1 MGTPVLVERMLN
13 RTMLSQRIQGLC
25 LMALVFV
32 IVVVALTII
41 QAVKH
46 DWFIYSAFTDTV
58 SGTVKE
64 TEWGMVGLGV
74 ILGAGFALV
83 MGFLCHLLSEYW
95 YRGQTP
101 KASGY
106 TSDIESG
113 KEKFLA
119 AQHSPTERDY
129 VARYG
134 QKAYRTVSGGEAGSM
149 PQPLTPGHTATVRI
163 KALTEQEAAA
173 PGRGWSLGRLLSFS
187 WDPAAKAQAGQ
198 QLDHTAPSRLG
209 TAGLSKT
216 QSSSSSI
223 EPVGEDKSPTTRALT
238 FSEMA
243 HQISSPFGFLRAG
256 SAHPVA
262 YDTPYETDGEG
273 APEGHPNHQA
283 EGVQSGAPHKGAGL
297 MGHVYTRKLEQA
309 QQMQAAKARLGSED
323 TPGGQVSP
331 SPRILVL
338 RESGDVEVN
347 VELGDRENN
356 PDGSFARTTTHRR
369 ISTSSASE
377 GEQEQEETL
386 PVSNIRVPSPT
397 SITGKTG
404 LVSSAMRDGHAP
416 EVVPAEAD
424 MQLAVAKPSRRAV
437 KHSGSQ
443 SKATLAES
451 ANAPKGSD
459 TGVRETGATG
469 SGEDEA
475 AAAAD
480 LKGRQSVSPIFL
492 SPATSLNS
500 NSSNG
505 GKSDSQSQQASSRD
519 ADSFADSIAA
529 TRPAKA
535 SATAG
540 KHDAAAAGSPA
551 PAKQGAATAA
561 KLSSAALK
569 ALEGGEGS
577 KGGKRDKVSSR
588 ASAKSRS
595 RSSSVA
601 ASEWADVELQSDA
614 EEEGRV
620 EGHQGRVT
628 HHSGSPPTRLH
639 AAGETAASAAGD
651 YCESDN
657 ESEMGIEGDDHGH
670 SEEQSVVQHQGA
682 QGGHGNGSGSGD
694 TMLRVIPLTA
704 LPRDAASVKMVVCI
718 SLEEVLPRPKA
729 GLLSRMLRL
738 ADVSMVASQDGQQP
752 VYLLHPGGE
761 YHLGVSLFHP
771 PSGQRVQVQGVAW
784 IRVAVGDGQAVTMT
798 VDRDQDVEG
807 GDWSGRATWLTS
819 QHESQ
824 ALATALPEGHQEQG
838 PVLSLDV
845 TIGFTPDESVG
856 KASKKHRKHGSH
868 RHPQDFV
875 LSTTLAARVVTRLQS
890 PPGATDM
897 INVQTTGCLN
907 FASLQENRC
916 PGCP

>member
-404 LVSSAMRDGHAP
+404 LVSSAMRD
-416 EVVPAEAD
+416 
-424 MQLAVAKPSRRAV
+424 
-437 KHSGSQ
+437 
-443 SKATLAES
+443 
-451 ANAPKGSD
+451 
-459 TGVRETGATG
+459 
-469 SGEDEA
+469 
-475 AAAAD
+475 
-480 LKGRQSVSPIFL
+480 
-492 SPATSLNS
+492 
-500 NSSNG
+500 
-505 GKSDSQSQQASSRD
+505 
-519 ADSFADSIAA
+519 
-529 TRPAKA
+529 
-535 SATAG
+535 
-540 KHDAAAAGSPA
+540 
-551 PAKQGAATAA
+551 
-561 KLSSAALK
+561 
-569 ALEGGEGS
+569 
-577 KGGKRDKVSSR
+577 
-588 ASAKSRS
+588 
-595 RSSSVA
+595 
-601 ASEWADVELQSDA
+601 
-614 EEEGRV
+614 
-620 EGHQGRVT
+620 
-628 HHSGSPPTRLH
+628 
-639 AAGETAASAAGD
+639 ASAAGD

-694 TMLRVIPLTA
+694 TMLR
-704 LPRDAASVKMVVCI
+704 
-718 SLEEVLPRPKA
+718 
-729 GLLSRMLRL
+729 
-738 ADVSMVASQDGQQP
+738 
-752 VYLLHPGGE
+752 
-761 YHLGVSLFHP
+761 
-771 PSGQRVQVQGVAW
+771 
-784 IRVAVGDGQAVTMT
+784 AVTMT

-875 LSTTLAARVVTRLQS
+875 LSTTLAARVVTRRTDAQVAHS
-890 PPGATDM
+890 SSDEYTPPAQLVDFWKSWDNLPEDIQDCT
-897 INVQTTGCLN
+897 VLCTK
-907 FASLQENRC
+907 
-916 PGCP
+916 

>member
-1 MGTPVLVERMLN
+1 
-13 RTMLSQRIQGLC
+13 
-25 LMALVFV
+25 
-32 IVVVALTII
+32 
-41 QAVKH
+41 
-46 DWFIYSAFTDTV
+46 
-58 SGTVKE
+58 
-64 TEWGMVGLGV
+64 MVGLGV

-83 MGFLCHLLSEYW
+83 MGFLCHLLSEHW
-95 YRGQTP
+95 HRGQTP
-101 KASGY
+101 KAFGY

-134 QKAYRTVSGGEAGSM
+134 QKAYQTVTGSEAGSM
-149 PQPLTPGHTATVRI
+149 PQPLTPGHTATVKI

-187 WDPAAKAQAGQ
+187 WDPAAKAQAGL
-198 QLDHTAPSRLG
+198 QLDHNAPSRLG

-223 EPVGEDKSPTTRALT
+223 EPVGEDKSPTTRSLT

-273 APEGHPNHQA
+273 APEIHSHPQV
-283 EGVQSGAPHKGAGL
+283 EGVHSGGPHKGAGL

-309 QQMQAAKARLGSED
+309 QQMQAAKARLGSD
-323 TPGGQVSP
+323 DIPGGQLSP

-347 VELGDRENN
+347 VELGDRENT

-386 PVSNIRVPSPT
+386 PVSNIRVSSPT
-397 SITGKTG
+397 SVAGKAG

-416 EVVPAEAD
+416 EVAPADAD
-424 MQLAVAKPSRRAV
+424 IKPAVAKPGRRAA
-437 KHSGSQ
+437 KHSRSH
-443 SKATLAES
+443 SKATPAES
-451 ANAPKGSD
+451 ASAPKGSG
-459 TGVRETGATG
+459 TRARQASAAG
-469 SGEDEA
+469 SGAEA
-475 AAAAD
+475 AAVAD
-480 LKGRQSVSPIFL
+480 TKGRQSVSPIFL

-505 GKSDSQSQQASSRD
+505 GKSDTLGQQASSRE
-519 ADSFADSIAA
+519 ADSFADAIAA

-535 SATAG
+535 AATAG
-540 KHDAAAAGSPA
+540 KHDAATAGSPA

-569 ALEGGEGS
+569 AMEGGEGS
-577 KGGKRDKVSSR
+577 KNGKGDMASSR

-601 ASEWADVELQSDA
+601 ASEWADVELQSEA
-614 EEEGRV
+614 EEEGHGV
-620 EGHQGRVT
+620 EGQQGRVT
-628 HHSGSPPTRLH
+628 HQSGPPPTRLH
-639 AAGETAASAAGD
+639 AAVETAVSAAGD
-651 YCESDN
+651 YFESDN
-657 ESEMGIEGDDHGH
+657 ESEMGIEGDDHGQ
-670 SEEQSVVQHQGA
+670 SEEQSVAQQQGS
-682 QGGHGNGSGSGD
+682 QGGRGNGSGN
-694 TMLRVIPLTA
+694 TMLRVVPFTA

-738 ADVSMVASQDGQQP
+738 ADVSVVASQDGQQP

-761 YHLGVSLFHP
+761 YHLGISLFHP
-771 PSGQRVQVQGVAW
+771 PRGQRVQVQGVAW
-784 IRVAVGDGQAVTMT
+784 VRVGLGDGQAVTMS

-824 ALATALPEGHQEQG
+824 ALATALPEGHQEQA
-838 PVLSLDV
+838 PILSLDV
-845 TIGFTPDESVG
+845 TIGFKRSESAG
-856 KASKKHRKHGSH
+856 KASQKHRKHGSH

-875 LSTTLAARVVTRLQS
+875 LSSTIAARVVTRRTDAQVAHS
-890 PPGATDM
+890 SSDEHNPPAQLVDFWRSWDNLPEDIQDCT
-897 INVQTTGCLN
+897 VLCTK
-907 FASLQENRC
+907 
-916 PGCP
+916 